1 MGNKIHKVNPL
12 VFSYEAVTLLANYFR
27 HFKKTQNEEVA
38 TKYIKSLELLFVW
51 GKTSYLIFLT
61 TAGSEILCIW
71 GFCFVLKQV
80 QKEEMKQNEIFPR

>member
-1 MGNKIHKVNPL
+1 MNQLHYGKI
-12 VFSYEAVTLLANYFR
+12 YFR
-27 HFKKTQNEEVA
+27 HFKKTQM
-38 TKYIKSLELLFVW
+38 KKSRQNISNRLNFSSFGE
-51 GKTSYLIFLT
+51 KPLIFLT